1 MKDPLESYDCLIK
14 KKKKIDTTEYEQII
28 EEMKMIFEIDR
39 LSYQKFSEM
48 YNSIE
53 EINGVKVK

>member
-1 MKDPLESYDCLIK
+1 MKDPLKSYDCLIRQFE
-14 KKKKIDTTEYEQII
+14 KIDTTEYEQII
-28 EEMKMIFEIDR
+28 EEMKIILEIDK
-39 LSYQKFSEM
+39 LSYQKLSEM

>member
-1 MKDPLESYDCLIK
+1 MKDPLESYDCLIRQFE
-14 KKKKIDTTEYEQII
+14 KIDTTEYEQII